1 MEPEKIFLINI
12 AESIF
17 FYCLVILKT
26 EIMKKFLPIIVLVV
40 AMLKASAQDPH
51 FSQFYMSPIY
61 LNPAMTGAFDGNYR
75 ITGLFRGQWGSVLR
89 SEQVPMFRTYTFSAD
104 FRTNKGFAKGDAF
117 GLGAMFVGDQ
127 AGESKFGYNCGGI
140 SLAYH
145 KSLNQ
150 KNTNYLTLGFSSQI
164 FQQTIDFSHLQFGSQ
179 WDGSAYNS
187 LLPTNEFL
195 VDNKFMYWDVNAG
208 MMWYMKIAKRTSVYL
223 GASAYHLNRP
233 TISFLGDKNVKLNMK
248 FVGHGGIRFPI
259 KGRFDL
265 QPKFIVMSQGKSLE
279 LILATDFRILFED
292 RYPEGNNFRFG
303 AMFRMVGGDANA
315 PWRDKRMVAES
326 VILNAGIVWNGIE
339 LGVAYDINVS
349 QLISGS
355 KSQGGFEVGL
365 AYVGKWH
372 KRGPQTIYC
381 PRF

>member
-1 MEPEKIFLINI
+1 
-12 AESIF
+12 
-17 FYCLVILKT
+17 
-26 EIMKKFLPIIVLVV
+26 MKKVLPLILILV

-51 FSQFYMSPIY
+51 FSQFYMSPLY

-75 ITGLFRGQWGSVLR
+75 ITGLFRGQWGSILR
-89 SEQVPMFRTYTFSAD
+89 DEQTPMYRTYTFSAD
-104 FRTNKGFAKGDAF
+104 FRTNKGFGKGDAF
-117 GLGAMFVGDQ
+117 GFGANFIGDQ
-127 AGESKFGYNCGGI
+127 AGESKFGYNVGGLA
-140 SLAYH
+140 LAYH

-150 KNTNYLTLGFSSQI
+150 RNTNYLAIGFSSQI

-208 MMWYMKIAKRTSVYL
+208 LMWYMKISKRTSVYV
-223 GASAYHLNRP
+223 GGSVYHLNRP
-233 TISFLGDKNVKLNMK
+233 AISFLGDKNVKLNMK
-248 FVGHGGIRFPI
+248 IVGHGGIRFPL
-259 KGRFDL
+259 KGRFDM
-265 QPKFIVMSQGKSLE
+265 QPKFIVMSQGQSLE
-279 LILATDFRILFED
+279 LILATDFRILFEE
-292 RYPEGNNFRFG
+292 RYPDGDHFKVG
-303 AMFRMVGGDANA
+303 AMFRMVGGDPNA
-315 PWRDKRMVAES
+315 PWRDKRMVGES
-326 VILNAGIVWNGIE
+326 VVLNAGVVWRGIE

-365 AYVGKWH
+365 AYIGKWK